1 MSAKVNGPTGRT
13 THRSEAHKRKT
24 GWLLFLGLLLVACGP
39 GESERTTTVSAGAD
53 HSQHQAAS
61 LDTGGGR
68 EAGQRAVVQLTN
80 EQAQAL
86 GVTFTAAVR
95 ETLTRTIRTVGRIGA
110 AEPSIADVTPKV
122 AGFVE
127 RLYVDA
133 TGETVRRGQPLLTLY
148 SPDLVAA
155 QEELLTAKRLVA
167 QVDPA
172 AGEAAHSAQALLE
185 AARRRLAYWDITA
198 SQIEQLEE
206 SGSVKRTLSLAA
218 PVNGIVLEKDVLEGM
233 RIEPGMRLYRLADL
247 STVWVEGELFEQDIQ
262 FVAEGS
268 QAHIE
273 VAAYPGEH
281 LMGTVSF
288 VYPTVDIQSRTNRV
302 RLTVPNSELRLKP
315 GMFATLFFDVTVAEE
330 DIAVPV
336 DAVVVTGERNL
347 VFVRENGLLAP
358 REVVLGARGEDRVQI
373 LQGLEEGEII
383 VASAN
388 FLIAAIEPEEPGATP
403 PPGAAADTTDEQGR
417 MREHDHD

>member
-1 MSAKVNGPTGRT
+1 
-13 THRSEAHKRKT
+13 
-24 GWLLFLGLLLVACGP
+24 
-39 GESERTTTVSAGAD
+39 
-53 HSQHQAAS
+53 
-61 LDTGGGR
+61 
-68 EAGQRAVVQLTN
+68 
-80 EQAQAL
+80 
-86 GVTFTAAVR
+86 
-95 ETLTRTIRTVGRIGA
+95 
-110 AEPSIADVTPKV
+110 
-122 AGFVE
+122 
-127 RLYVDA
+127 
-133 TGETVRRGQPLLTLY
+133 
-148 SPDLVAA
+148 
-155 QEELLTAKRLVA
+155 
-167 QVDPA
+167 
-172 AGEAAHSAQALLE
+172 
-185 AARRRLAYWDITA
+185 
-198 SQIEQLEE
+198 
-206 SGSVKRTLSLAA
+206 
-218 PVNGIVLEKDVLEGM
+218 VLEKDVLEGM

-388 FLIAAIEPEEPGATP
+388 FLIDAESRLAQTGGAMPGMQHAGHGSAIEPEEPGATP